1 MTVSRRAALAGIGA
15 TLAAPFVLRERAQGA
30 TGPGVT
36 ATEIKIGTTA
46 PYSGPLSGLA
56 VYGEAQTAFFRMIN
70 DNGGINGRKINFLSL
85 DNAFSPPKAVEQT
98 RKLVEDDGVFAI
110 AGFLG
115 TPTNAAVQKY
125 LNDKKVPSL
134 FLTSGAERFND
145 PKTYPWIIPLYPSYV
160 AQGAIYGQHLRTK
173 KPDARIAVMYEN
185 DDLGKDYLRG
195 LKTGLGDRAGG
206 MIVREMPH
214 ELTDASIETL
224 VVNARAAGAD
234 TFVLFTNSKY
244 AAQGIRK
251 AGSMGWKP
259 LMIIASNAASIG
271 ATLVPAGLEYCKG
284 IVSARWEKAAT
295 DPSFTDDSGVK
306 EFRAFA
312 AKYMPRYNIEDQ
324 TAVPGYVCAYAI
336 ADVLRRCGD
345 ELTRGN
351 LLKQATSLKDFAVPM
366 LLNAITLT
374 NSATDYAAFHAMELV
389 EFNGERFVGQGDVIR
404 V

>member
-1 MTVSRRAALAGIGA
+1 MRTDRRTFLAGGV
-15 TLAAPFVLRERAQGA
+15 AAIASPFVLTRHARAA
-30 TGPGVT
+30 DPGVT

-56 VYGEAQTAFFRMIN
+56 VYGEAQTAYFKMVN
-70 DNGGINGRKINFLSL
+70 DIGGINGRKINFISL

-134 FLTSGAERFND
+134 YLTSGAERFND
-145 PKTYPWIIPLYPSYV
+145 PKNFPWIVPLYPSYI
-160 AQGAIYGQHLRTK
+160 AQGAIYGQYLRNK
-173 KPDARIAVMYEN
+173 KGNAKIAVMYEN

-195 LKTGLGDRAGG
+195 LKNGLGDRALT
-206 MIVREMPH
+206 MIVKEMPH
-214 ELTDASIETL
+214 ELSDASIETL
-224 VVNARAAGAD
+224 VVNAKGAGAD
-234 TFVLFTNSKY
+234 TFVMFTNSKF

-251 AGSMGWKP
+251 VGSMGWKP

-271 ATLVPAGLEYCKG
+271 ATFVPAGLEYCKG
-284 IVSARWEKAAT
+284 IMSARWEKFAS
-295 DPSFTDDSGVK
+295 DPTFSDDAGVK
-306 EFRAFA
+306 EFKAFA
-312 AKYMPRYNIEDQ
+312 AKYMPRHNIEDQ

-336 ADVLRRCGD
+336 AEVLRRCGN
-345 ELTRGN
+345 ELTRDN
-351 LLKQATSLKDFAVPM
+351 LLKQATSLKDFSVPM
-366 LLNAITLT
+366 LLNAVTLT
-374 NSATDYAAFHAMELV
+374 NSATDYSAFHAMELI